1 MRNLILGLL
10 VVVSTSLAQSNFNEE
25 MKKFLASEEGQQQI
39 ATALQTFARREQE
52 RAIQGQLDEQFKNP
66 VKVDVGNS
74 PVVGAKDAKVTVVE
88 FSDFEC
94 PYCKRGAATMEQVL
108 KAYPNDVRVVF
119 KHRPLGFHQNAR
131 PASKAAWA
139 AHQQGKF
146 SEMKKALFDG
156 QQSLGTPNF
165 YEEAAKKIGLDLAKF
180 KKDMES
186 KEADEAIKADE
197 AQADSLG
204 VQGTP
209 GFFVNGVSIQGAQP
223 FPEFKRVID
232 RWLTQGK

>member
-1 MRNLILGLL
+1 MRNLIFGLL
-10 VVVSTSLAQSNFNEE
+10 ILVSTSFAQSDFNEQ
-25 MKKFLASEEGQQQI
+25 MKKFLASEEGQEQI
-39 ATALQTFARREQE
+39 ANALQTFAKREQDK
-52 RAIQGQLDEQFKNP
+52 AIQGQLDEQFKNP

-74 PVVGAKDAKVTVVE
+74 PVVGAKDAKVTIVE

-119 KHRPLGFHQNAR
+119 KHRPLGFHKQAR
-131 PASKAAWA
+131 PAAKAAWA
-139 AHQQGKF
+139 AQQQGKF

-156 QQSLGTPNF
+156 QQSLGSPNF
-165 YEEAAKKIGLDLAKF
+165 YEEAAKKIGLDVAKF

-197 AQADSLG
+197 AQADALG

>member
-1 MRNLILGLL
+1 MKNLILGLL
-10 VVVSTSLAQSNFNEE
+10 IIVSTSLAQTDFNEQ

-39 ATALQTFARREQE
+39 ATALQTFARREQDK
-52 RAIQGQLDEQFKNP
+52 AIQGQLDEQFKNP

-74 PVVGAKDAKVTVVE
+74 PIVGKKDAKITIVE

-131 PASKAAWA
+131 AASKAAWA
-139 AHQQGKF
+139 AQQQGKF
-146 SEMKKALFDG
+146 AEMKKALFDG
-156 QQSLGTPNF
+156 QQKLAEPNF
-165 YEEAAKKIGLDLAKF
+165 YEEAAKNLGLDLVKF

-209 GFFVNGVSIQGAQP
+209 GYFVNGVSVQGAQP

-232 RWLTQGK
+232 RWLNQGK